1 MYRIALILLFT
12 LQATYAQKAVH
23 TSYFNHD
30 SFSLTAAEEQKLRGF
45 IKSLDTLPVQS
56 ISIKA
61 FCDDTGSNWYNDVL
75 SYKRAYTLYHY
86 FSEDKRVSF
95 KGFGEIALLQTNSN
109 LSEERKRNRRA
120 EIEVLFDI
128 PVTPP
133 SYESVPVT
141 KDTLVTIENE
151 DKAPKPDYKPLS
163 SGLKAGDRILLKNLI
178 FKGGVSKLQKSSQKE
193 LEKLLQILKEN
204 PTLKFE
210 IQGHVCCIEW
220 FNKDAI
226 DEDTGI
232 SNLSFT
238 RAKAVYDYL
247 LKNGIDPNRMK
258 YFGFGRDFP
267 IEDGP
272 ESENKRVEILIT
284 AQ

>member
-1 MYRIALILLFT
+1 M
-12 LQATYAQKAVH
+12 YAQQTTHV
-23 TSYFNHD
+23 SYFEHD
-30 SFSLTAAEEQKLRGF
+30 SYSLTGTEEQKLLGF
-45 IKSLDTLPVQS
+45 IKRLDTVNLQS
-56 ISIKA
+56 ICIKA
-61 FCDDTGSNWYNDVL
+61 FCDDNGTDWYNDVL

-95 KGFGEIALLQTNSN
+95 KGYGEISLPQTTTNPSK
-109 LSEERKRNRRA
+109 ERKRNRRA
-120 EIEVLFDI
+120 EIEVF
-128 PVTPP
+128 
-133 SYESVPVT
+133 YKVPVVVESIDSIQIS
-141 KDTLVTIENE
+141 KDTLIATKDET
-151 DKAPKPDYKPLS
+151 KAPKPDYKPLS
-163 SGLKAGDRILLKNLI
+163 SSLKVGDRILLKNLL
-178 FKGGVSKLQKSSQKE
+178 FKGGRSVLQKSSQKE

-238 RAKAVYDYL
+238 RAKAIYDYL
-247 LKNGIDPNRMK
+247 VKNGIDPNRMK
-258 YFGFGRDFP
+258 YLGFGRDFP

-284 AQ
+284 GE